1 MLVIE
6 NTSIYHRRLW
16 SFCNNKNIP
25 ILIGN
30 ATHIKW
36 SFGIARGKNDTI
48 DSMRLCQY
56 AFKESDTLKDT
67 PVPDPELIQLKDLM
81 TSRTKLL
88 SQINSIK
95 TYIKE
100 LQNVNDKAAVQQ
112 LLKKAHKEAIEDIA
126 RSIKNIEIQIKKII
140 AENRAIKSNYDLL
153 ITVPGIGH
161 LTAVN
166 LICCTCNFAGKISG
180 KQLACYAGVPF
191 EYKSG
196 ISIKGKNRVHKMAK
210 KDLKKLLNMGALSAI
225 QYYPEFRTY
234 YDRKIPQ

>member
-25 ILIGN
+25 IHIGN

-56 AFKESDTLKDT
+56 AFKESDTLKDM
-67 PVPDPELIQLKDLM
+67 PVPVPELIQLKDLM

-88 SQINSIK
+88 SQINRIK

-112 LLKKAHKEAIEDIA
+112 LLKKAHKEAIEGIA
-126 RSIKNIEIQIKKII
+126 RSIKK
-140 AENRAIKSNYDLL
+140 
-153 ITVPGIGH
+153 
-161 LTAVN
+161 
-166 LICCTCNFAGKISG
+166 
-180 KQLACYAGVPF
+180 
-191 EYKSG
+191 
-196 ISIKGKNRVHKMAK
+196 
-210 KDLKKLLNMGALSAI
+210 LKLK
-225 QYYPEFRTY
+225 
-234 YDRKIPQ
+234 